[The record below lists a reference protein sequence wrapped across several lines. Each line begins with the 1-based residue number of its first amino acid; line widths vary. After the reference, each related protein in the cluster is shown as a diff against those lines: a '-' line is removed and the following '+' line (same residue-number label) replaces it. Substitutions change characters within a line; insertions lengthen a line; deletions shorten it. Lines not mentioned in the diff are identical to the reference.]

1 MSHLERLL
9 VELDRDDA
17 YPHASDRRETHQTHI
32 SVVFLAGDFAY
43 KLKKPVDFGFVDYGD
58 LERRRHFCRRE
69 VELNRRLAED
79 VYLGVWAVVE
89 RDGRWVLRDADSVD
103 ESQVVEWAVRMRR
116 LDEDLTLGKRLA
128 RGELARGSLS
138 RLGGHIARFHRA
150 ADRDDEIAAFASFEA
165 VAKNAL
171 ENFSQTRAHVG
182 LTVKPEVHARLER
195 LFEATLSDKRA
206 TIDARQAANV
216 PCDTHG
222 DLRLEHVH
230 IDRDGEIRIVDCVEF
245 NDAFRFADPVSDI
258 AFLSMDLLIRGYHA
272 ESADILDDYFTV
284 REDPRGRSLLPLY
297 VAYRSAV
304 RAKVHGLKADEAEV
318 PESERASAKQ
328 RSRMHWNFAL
338 RVLAPPRRRPRLLL
352 VGGLP
357 GTGKSTVAREL
368 KARGWIDD
376 IIDTD
381 KVRKGLA
388 GLEDKASARDDF
400 EGGIYTEA
408 WTQKT
413 YAECR
418 RRARSAL
425 AKGRRV
431 VVDAS
436 FRHEA
441 HRDDFAELGLAMGVP
456 PVFIE
461 CALPDDVVRER
472 LSARE
477 ADISDADVEV
487 YDRMRDQWDTPGER
501 TRRFH
506 LVLPTTGTVADVSQR
521 AVNLLRDHEDALFD

>member
-89 RDGRWVLRDADSVD
+89 RDGRWVLRDAEDIDDSD
-103 ESQVVEWAVRMRR
+103 VVEWAVRMRR
-116 LDEDLTLGKRLA
+116 LDEDLTLGKRLE
-128 RGELARGSLS
+128 RGDVPRRSLS
-138 RLGGHIARFHRA
+138 QLGGHIARFHRA
-150 ADRDDEIAAFASFEA
+150 SDRDKEIASYASFEA
-165 VAKNAL
+165 VAKNVL
-171 ENFSQTRAHVG
+171 ENFSQTRSHTG
-182 LTVKPEVHARLER
+182 LTVDPQVHARLER

-230 IDRDGEIRIVDCVEF
+230 IDDGGRIRIVDCIEF
-245 NDAFRFADPVSDI
+245 NDAFRFADPISDI
-258 AFLSMDLLIRGYHA
+258 AFLSMDLLIRGYRA
-272 ESADILDDYFTV
+272 ESAEILDNYFTV

-304 RAKVHGLKADEAEV
+304 RAKVHGLKAAEHEV
-318 PESERASAKQ
+318 PEPERESAKR

-338 RVLAPPRRRPRLLL
+338 RILAPPRRRPRLLL

-357 GTGKSTVAREL
+357 GTGKSTVARQL

-376 IIDTD
+376 VFDSD
-381 KVRKGLA
+381 RVRKELA
-388 GLEDKASARDDF
+388 GAGESGSADEF
-400 EGGIYTEA
+400 EAGIYTSE
-408 WTQKT
+408 WTHRT
-413 YAECR
+413 YDACLA
-418 RRARSAL
+418 RAKRAL
-425 AKGRRV
+425 EQGRRV
-431 VVDAS
+431 AIDAS
-436 FRHEA
+436 FRGEQHRERAIEA
-441 HRDDFAELGLAMGVP
+441 GLDLGIP
-456 PVFIE
+456 PVFVE
-461 CALPDDVVRER
+461 CALPADAVRRR
-472 LSARE
+472 LRDRQG
-477 ADISDADVEV
+477 DISDADVDV
-487 YDRMRDQWDTPGER
+487 YEQMKEKWEPTTAWTER
-501 TRRFH
+501 FR
-506 LVLPTTGTVADVSQR
+506 LVLPTTGTPQAVAER
-521 AVNLLRDHEDALFD
+521 AANLLRDHETALFE